1 MKYKFQV
8 GAVLLVL
15 IAVSNIVAQVGSRGA
30 VQQSKEVNITMSPVA
45 LSKPVA
51 RVNGSVLTDRDL
63 MREEY
68 VIFPYAKQHG
78 GKIPPAMAKGIR
90 DGAIQMIIFD
100 ELVYQEARRR
110 GLTISPA
117 RLAQAE
123 SQLRKRFD
131 SPAEYRYFVKTE
143 FQGSESLVR
152 EKIKRSLLIEQVL
165 KTEVDSKSR
174 INDAELR
181 AFYEKNPTN
190 FEYPDSFAIQTVSII
205 PPANATS
212 AQLKQARQRANDAL
226 IKAKA
231 TKTAQ
236 EFGLLAEKTSEDDYR
251 VTMGDH
257 KWVHRDQM
265 PPQML
270 EPALRMQPGE
280 VSDLVQVDG
289 NYVVFRMNRHV
300 PAGKVSFDEI
310 KDKLRAELQKRKAD
324 EVRAEFGKKLRKN
337 ASIETL

>member
-1 MKYKFQV
+1 MKHKLQIAALLLVF
-8 GAVLLVL
+8 GAVS
-15 IAVSNIVAQVGSRGA
+15 IAVAQVDSRGA
-30 VQQSKEVNITMSPVA
+30 VQGEEVKVTTSPVA

-63 MREEY
+63 VREEY
-68 VIFPYAKQHG
+68 TIFPYAKQHG
-78 GKIPPAMAKGIR
+78 GKIPPAMEKGIR
-90 DGAIQMIIFD
+90 DGAMQMIIFD

-110 GLTISPA
+110 GLSISPA
-117 RLAQAE
+117 RLTQAE
-123 SQLRKRFD
+123 SDLRKRFD
-131 SPAEYRYFVKTE
+131 SPAEFRYFIKNE
-143 FQGSESLVR
+143 FEGSQPLLR

-165 KTEVDSKSR
+165 KTEVESKSTVS
-174 INDAELR
+174 DTQLR
-181 AFYEKNPTN
+181 AFYEQNPKN
-190 FEYPDSFAIQTVSII
+190 FEYPDSFAIQTISVI

-226 IKAKA
+226 KQANA

-236 EFGLLAEKTSEDDYR
+236 EFGLLAEKISEDDYR

-270 EPALRMQPGE
+270 EPALKMQAGQ

-289 NYVVFRMNRHV
+289 NYVVFRMNQHV
-300 PAGKVSFDEI
+300 PAGKVSFEEI
-310 KDKLRAELQKRKAD
+310 KDRLRSELQKRKSD
-324 EVRAEFGKKLRKN
+324 ELRAELGKKLRKN
-337 ASIETL
+337 ARVETL

>member
-1 MKYKFQV
+1 MKYKFQI
-8 GAVLLVL
+8 GALLLVFS
-15 IAVSNIVAQVGSRGA
+15 AVSTAVAQAGSRGA
-30 VQQSKEVNITMSPVA
+30 VQQSKEVSLTASSVA

-51 RVNGSVLTDRDL
+51 RVNGSLLTDRDL
-63 MREEY
+63 VREEY
-68 VIFPYAKQHG
+68 TIFPYAKQHG
-78 GKIPPAMAKGIR
+78 GKIPPAMEKGIR
-90 DGAIQMIIFD
+90 DGAMQMIIFD

-123 SQLRKRFD
+123 SDLRKRFD
-131 SPAEYRYFVKTE
+131 SPAEYRYFVETE
-143 FQGSESLVR
+143 FQGNQQLVR
-152 EKIKRSLLIEQVL
+152 EKIRRSLLIEQVL
-165 KTEVDSKSR
+165 KTEVESKSKVD
-174 INDAELR
+174 DAQVR
-181 AFYEKNPTN
+181 AFYDQNPKN
-190 FEYPDSFAIQTVSII
+190 FEYPDSFAIQTISVI

-226 IKAKA
+226 KQARA

-236 EFGLLAEKTSEDDYR
+236 EFGLLAEKISEDDYR

-270 EPALRMQPGE
+270 EPALKMQAGQ
-280 VSDLVQVDG
+280 VSDLVQVDS

-300 PAGKVSFDEI
+300 PAGKVSFEEI
-310 KDKLRAELQKRKAD
+310 KDRLRVELQKRKSD
-324 EVRAEFGKKLRKN
+324 ELRAEFGKRLRKN
-337 ASIETL
+337 ARVETL